1 MRLLLDTN
9 AYSNFMR
16 GHENVVQLVRSA
28 DQLLM
33 SPFVVG
39 ELLFGFR
46 NGSQFE
52 KNRAQLDR
60 FLAMSVVELL
70 PVTLSTSDRYSRIVM
85 DLRQKGR
92 PIPTNDIWIAAHAME
107 SGAELLSRDKHFQE
121 VPGLVVR
128 ELSGS

>member
-1 MRLLLDTN
+1 MKLLLDTN
-9 AYSNFMR
+9 AYSDFMR
-16 GHENVVQLVRSA
+16 GHEAVIQHVRNA
-28 DQLLM
+28 ELLLM
-33 SPFVVG
+33 SPFVIG

-46 NGSQFE
+46 NGKFFDR
-52 KNRAQLDR
+52 NREQLDR
-60 FLAMSVVELL
+60 FMEKSVVELL

-128 ELSGS
+128 RN